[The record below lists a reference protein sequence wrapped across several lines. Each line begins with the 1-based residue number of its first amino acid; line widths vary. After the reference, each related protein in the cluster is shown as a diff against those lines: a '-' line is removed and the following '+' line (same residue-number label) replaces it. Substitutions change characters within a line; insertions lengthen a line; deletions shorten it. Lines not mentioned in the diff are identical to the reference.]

1 MEGRREGY
9 GRKGGGERGGE
20 KGGLGKREKER
31 WRNGENM
38 SKISL
43 VDETADVQQL
53 RRGLRCM

>member
-9 GRKGGGERGGE
+9 GRKGGE

-43 VDETADVQQL
+43 VDETADVQKL